1 MPRKTLQQRRER
13 ELQRQREQSETF
25 GFEGEL
31 KKSPT
36 ARVEE
41 LKRLVEEANTT
52 DPEEIM
58 LIIMEV
64 FNQTVTPI
72 PDPGNFYTFVYNAKT
87 PNIQFDSNPL
97 VAVTDVFEWGFR
109 GVNLHIGQYRNYTY
123 NELVGQLYEVNP
135 DELSD
140 VRELPFVNITL
151 NN

>member
-1 MPRKTLQQRRER
+1 MNSYPTDDNSNRVRSVVDSLIGTEGADDIMIELMDTLT
-13 ELQRQREQSETF
+13 STSTS
-25 GFEGEL
+25 
-31 KKSPT
+31 SPS
-36 ARVEE
+36 AGKYYV
-41 LKRLVEEANTT
+41 
-52 DPEEIM
+52 
-58 LIIMEV
+58 
-64 FNQTVTPI
+64 
-72 PDPGNFYTFVYNAKT
+72 FVYNAKT